1 MRKNHM
7 KSNARMRLVTIMV
20 ALVIGSNAW
29 AQTTVTGSFDTN
41 RISYAA
47 GDETVKSLVAQA
59 YTDVPDMLVW
69 FEVAEGQAVKVDF
82 SASISA
88 QSEDPLLVRMVFDEN
103 PSLLIVPAKITI
115 RPKEKLTHYTATF
128 LLPVENGLGPGGHNV
143 RIQWRSSDGRSV
155 VSAHRTLVVQHN

>member
-1 MRKNHM
+1 MQ
-7 KSNARMRLVTIMV
+7 LVTVIL
-20 ALVIGSNAW
+20 ALGMGSNGL
-29 AQTTVTGSFDTN
+29 AQSAVTGSFDAT

-47 GDETVKSLVAQA
+47 GDGIVKSFVAQA

-82 SASISA
+82 SASLST
-88 QSEDPLLVRMVFDEN
+88 QSEDPLQIRMVFDEN
-103 PSLLIVPAKITI
+103 PSLLIAPARITI
-115 RPKEKLTHYTATF
+115 LPKEKLTHYSATF

-143 RIQWRSSDGRSV
+143 RIQWRSQIGRSL